1 MKDKR
6 KAQYSRKLNVIY
18 NGLSL
23 LSEWIVPMSVDEFVS
38 DIKTRYA
45 IYKVFQEVVEAAMD
59 ICAMIMKDI
68 GEEPKDDYSN
78 VEYLSNENIISK
90 KVEDALINANHV
102 RNWIIHKYNKL
113 DDRIIYERILDMM
126 DDLEKFAEEISKW
139 LEQN

>member
-1 MKDKR
+1 MKDER

-18 NGLSL
+18 KGLSL
-23 LSEWIVPMSVDEFVS
+23 LSEWIVPTSVDEFVL
-38 DIKTRYA
+38 DIKARYA
-45 IYKVFQEVVEAAMD
+45 TYKAFQEVVDAAMD
-59 ICAMIMKDI
+59 ICAKIMKDI

-78 VEYLSNENIISK
+78 VEHLSNENIISK
-90 KVEDALINANHV
+90 KTEDTLINANHV